1 MTGIEMKILQ
11 YRWSWMWF
19 LQTWALIHVFFEWLI
34 RGKFGGCVNTSICSS
49 GQLAPF
55 LPYEPI
61 ELVWVMVPCH
71 YFFCRLVC
79 RVLFYFC
86 HHSFPVFSQCFP
98 CLVAVISF
106 HVSCCE
112 VMHFLHWAC
121 LDCKITLQR
130 HVLFIYTAFLYAN
143 SKFTCS
149 MLLIMLCFFWCSF
162 LDVSFLFRPQFLI
175 WLSDSHVGWSG
186 DLYA

>member
-1 MTGIEMKILQ
+1 MAK
-11 YRWSWMWF
+11 
-19 LQTWALIHVFFEWLI
+19 
-34 RGKFGGCVNTSICSS
+34 RGKIGGCVNTSICFS

-61 ELVWVMVPCH
+61 QLVSVMVPCH
-71 YFFCRLVC
+71 YFFCRLFH

-86 HHSFPVFSQCFP
+86 HHSFPIFLRCFL
-98 CLVAVISF
+98 CLVAVSSF
-106 HVSCCE
+106 HVSCLE
-112 VMHFLHWAC
+112 VLQFLHWAG
-121 LDCKITLQR
+121 LDCKITFQR

-162 LDVSFLFRPQFLI
+162 LDVSFLFRLQYLI
-175 WLSDSHVGWSG
+175 SFSNSYVGWSG